1 VVIVGAGTSGPLSAV
16 SYFANDRDLRDVDC
30 SLDAP

>member
-1 VVIVGAGTSGPLSAV
+1 VVIVGAGTSIPG
-16 SYFANDRDLRDVDC
+16 SYFADDRDLRDVDC